1 MIYNFLIKATKGKYA
16 SCSLYYTEIRGR
28 YISFLHSRRINR
40 LAVLCFVTTETI
52 GKGEANGAISGVFTA
67 QILTSPLVFGSNHHR
82 PKEIVAVEIED
93 GITLAESIA
102 EIEVEIA

>member
-28 YISFLHSRRINR
+28 YMSFLHSRRINR

-52 GKGEANGAISGVFTA
+52 GKGVRGTKRNVYGCKWKAQKYKELGDVCLKRNVRNG
-67 QILTSPLVFGSNHHR
+67 
-82 PKEIVAVEIED
+82 
-93 GITLAESIA
+93 
-102 EIEVEIA
+102 